1 MTILTEA
8 DGRPEDLE
16 FDAVFVAA
24 GYESRC
30 RWVVEQTN
38 IDSARKYAL
47 TFGYLEVGDYQSN
60 IDFFQS
66 RNFEVRN
73 GFATGLADE
82 LIASISANQ
91 CQTPRILID
100 ISSMSRKMIANL
112 LLAMDQVRRIR
123 AIEIIVAYAASQ
135 YSSDYNPGPIREAA
149 PIRRELA
156 GWSSRPELPL
166 GTVFGLGC
174 EPGLVLGALQTLEP
188 DKVWAFAPN
197 GFDEAFSQESA
208 KANENIGDIFDVSIS
223 SYDLDQPTITRGRFE
238 ALLNAVGD
246 RFRLISVP
254 FGPKLFAWLTMS
266 TIVFQGR
273 SEVGVWTFSSGDK
286 ARPVERAPE
295 GPIVW
300 HQMIVS
306 KSDGND

>member
-1 MTILTEA
+1 MAILTEA
-8 DGRPEDLE
+8 DGRPDDLK

-38 IDSARKYAL
+38 IDSDRKYAL

-60 IDFFQS
+60 IDFFAG
-66 RNFEVRN
+66 RDFIFRD

-82 LIASISANQ
+82 LITSLSVTQNSI
-91 CQTPRILID
+91 PRILID

-112 LLAMDQVRRIR
+112 LLTMDQVRRTR
-123 AIEIIVAYAASQ
+123 AIEIVVAYAASQ

-149 PIRRELA
+149 PIRREFA

-166 GTVFGLGC
+166 GAVFGLGC

-197 GFDEAFSQESA
+197 GFDEAFGEESA
-208 KANENIGDIFDVSIS
+208 KARAVFD
-223 SYDLDQPTITRGRFE
+223 
-238 ALLNAVGD
+238 
-246 RFRLISVP
+246 
-254 FGPKLFAWLTMS
+254 
-266 TIVFQGR
+266 R
-273 SEVGVWTFSSGDK
+273 SESAWDSLWSRFL
-286 ARPVERAPE
+286 
-295 GPIVW
+295 I
-300 HQMIVS
+300 Q
-306 KSDGND
+306 

>member
-1 MTILTEA
+1 MAILTEA
-8 DGRPEDLE
+8 DGRPDDLK

-30 RWVVEQTN
+30 RWVVEQTD
-38 IDSARKYAL
+38 ISSVRKYAL

-60 IDFFQS
+60 IDFFQD
-66 RNFEVRN
+66 RDFKVCD
-73 GFATGLADE
+73 GFTDSIADE
-82 LIASISANQ
+82 LIAAFSLNQ
-91 CQTPRILID
+91 TAIPRILID

-112 LLAMDQVRRIR
+112 LLAMDQVRRTR
-123 AIEIIVAYAASQ
+123 AIEIVVAYAASQ

-166 GTVFGLGC
+166 GAVFGLGC

-188 DKVWAFAPN
+188 NKVWAFAPN
-197 GFDEAFSQESA
+197 GFDEAFGEESA
-208 KANENIGDIFDVSIS
+208 KANANIADIFDVSIS
-223 SYDLDQPTITRGRFE
+223 SYNLDQPTITRGRFE

-246 RFRLISVP
+246 RFRLIAVP

-266 TIVFQGR
+266 TIVFQDR
-273 SEVGVWTFSSGDK
+273 AQIGVWTFSSGDK

-300 HQMIVS
+300 HRMHVS
-306 KSDGND
+306 TQPS

>member
-1 MTILTEA
+1 MAILTES
-8 DGRPEDLE
+8 DGRPDDLK

-30 RWVVEQTN
+30 RWVTEQTN
-38 IDSARKYAL
+38 IDSDRKYAL

-60 IDFFQS
+60 IDFFKGKGFVF
-66 RNFEVRN
+66 RD
-73 GFATGLADE
+73 GFAVGIGDE
-82 LIASISANQ
+82 IIESFPDNQ
-91 CQTPRILID
+91 NSTLRILID

-166 GTVFGLGC
+166 GAVFGLGC

-197 GFDEAFSQESA
+197 GFDQAFGEESA
-208 KANENIGDIFDVSIS
+208 KANANIGDIFDVSIS
-223 SYDLDQPTITRGRFE
+223 AYDLDQPTITRGRFE

-246 RFRLISVP
+246 RFRLIAVP

-266 TIVFQGR
+266 TIVFQDR
-273 SEVGVWTFSSGDK
+273 AQIGVWTFSSGDK

-300 HQMIVS
+300 HRMHVS
-306 KSDGND
+306 TQPS

>member
-1 MTILTEA
+1 MAILTEA
-8 DGRPEDLE
+8 DGRPDDLK

-30 RWVVEQTN
+30 RWVVEQTS
-38 IDSARKYAL
+38 IDSDRKYAL

-60 IDFFQS
+60 IDFFAG
-66 RNFEVRN
+66 RDFIFRD

-82 LIASISANQ
+82 LITSLAATQNSI
-91 CQTPRILID
+91 PRILID

-112 LLAMDQVRRIR
+112 LLAVDQVRRTQ
-123 AIEIIVAYAASQ
+123 AIEIVVAYAASQ
-135 YSSDYNPGPIREAA
+135 YSSDYHPGPIREAA

-166 GTVFGLGC
+166 GAVFGLGC
-174 EPGLVLGALQTLEP
+174 EPDLVLGALQTLEP

-197 GFDEAFSQESA
+197 GFDEAFSEESA
-208 KANENIGDIFDVSIS
+208 KANANIGDIFDVSIS
-223 SYDLDQPTITRGRFE
+223 SYELDQPTITRGRFE

-246 RFRLISVP
+246 RFRLIAVP

-266 TIVFQGR
+266 TIVFQDR
-273 SEVGVWTFSSGDK
+273 TQIGVWTFSSGDK

-300 HQMIVS
+300 HRMHVS
-306 KSDGND
+306 TQPS